1 MRWDISSRASS
12 RCAPPWAN
20 VQVRCFKA
28 AVARRLAGHLKRR
41 KFDASDGHLRCSSE
55 RCSPELAFCSQES
68 AHGQVRERSQK
79 ERITGGQSPGDGD
92 RKSAQAE
99 SEGLEGTL
107 PRAFWRGIAIFESC
121 PLISANCLALQARA
135 EGDLSERARKR
146 IVELAD
152 DHELR
157 LRAPCS

>member
-99 SEGLEGTL
+99 SEGLEGTV

-121 PLISANCLALQARA
+121 ALISANCLAPTGESRRR
-135 EGDLSERARKR
+135 SERTSAQTNGR
-146 IVELAD
+146 IG
-152 DHELR
+152 R
-157 LRAPCS
+157 RS